1 MNQWTAI
8 EKSDLFKLSKLPIS
22 TLETKDLAWS
32 RITIE
37 MSLDKTVNHRTRYTI
52 LDLLASFGGFMGIFR
67 WIFGQFMIAWNF
79 QALDNFL
86 VSNLY
91 QVRLRNKK
99 AFNQVENFDRKSYP
113 NLCGYLLSWVP
124 TCCCCL

>member
-1 MNQWTAI
+1 MNRWTAV
-8 EKSDLFKLSKLPIS
+8 EKEDLFKLNKLPVS
-22 TLETKDLAWS
+22 TLETKDLAWA

-52 LDLLASFGGFMGIFR
+52 LDLLAAFGGFMGIFR

-91 QVRLRNKK
+91 QARLRDKK
-99 AFNQVENFDRKSYP
+99 AFN
-113 NLCGYLLSWVP
+113 
-124 TCCCCL
+124 